1 MSIRIQPREIDVP
14 EDDPFKNDL
23 LGREQ
28 TAMVLTRLLG
38 SIDGSCVVAVDAAW
52 GFGKTTFL
60 KIWSQQL
67 RNNDFRVVEF
77 NAWETDV
84 SSDPFVSISSELM
97 SQLPVDSDGTLSQKV
112 KATKDAAV
120 EIAVRALPGAIRLL
134 TAGVL
139 DLTPVLEKELGQAIS
154 SFADDR
160 LAHYQEMRHSVEGF
174 KTSLQD
180 MATTIA
186 SSSEMRPLV
195 LVIDELDRCRP
206 SYAIELLEVAK
217 HLFSV
222 DHIVFILAVNRAEL
236 AHSIKAVYGQ
246 DFDAQGY
253 LRRIFDLDFRLA
265 TSDRGQFIESVL
277 YANRLDDS
285 ADSEAIRKVLS
296 DFFSSSDLSLRTI
309 AQAIHRLGLVYA
321 SLPSNK
327 PFQGVAAAVAV
338 ILRTTDMNL

>member
-1 MSIRIQPREIDVP
+1 
-14 EDDPFKNDL
+14 
-23 LGREQ
+23 
-28 TAMVLTRLLG
+28 MVHFCSAPLA
-38 SIDGSCVVAVDAAW
+38 CFVDALD
-52 GFGKTTFL
+52 T
-60 KIWSQQL
+60 
-67 RNNDFRVVEF
+67 
-77 NAWETDV
+77 
-84 SSDPFVSISSELM
+84 
-97 SQLPVDSDGTLSQKV
+97 
-112 KATKDAAV
+112 
-120 EIAVRALPGAIRLL
+120 LPGAIRLL

-265 TSDRGQFIESVL
+265 TPDRGQFIESVL

-296 DFFSSSDLSLRTI
+296 DFSVRLISVFGRLLRPFI
-309 AQAIHRLGLVYA
+309 ALVWCMHLCRVTNRFREWPQRLL
-321 SLPSNK
+321 L
-327 PFQGVAAAVAV
+327 F
-338 ILRTTDMNL
+338 